1 MNFRNL
7 FYKYL
12 FYRWLFGSHSCYDND
27 REPSDTSHCD
37 FDDGMNSC
45 LGFDDDQDDFDL
57 MDDDF

>member
-7 FYKYL
+7 FCKYL

-27 REPSDTSHCD
+27 REPSDTTLRD
-37 FDDGMNSC
+37 YDNGMDSC
-45 LGFDDDQDDFDL
+45 LGFDDDRDDFDL